1 MGGVNGSNGNASNG
15 NAAGRPPR
23 CLWQEWERLEP
34 RLATPEPMLVCL
46 DYDGTLT
53 PIRERP
59 EEVETPPEV
68 AAALAELAARPAT
81 RVAVVSGRRL
91 EELEERLPDGLWLVG
106 CHGLEVRDP
115 DGCRDRGWTGTG
127 ATVSAISIPA
137 LRRLAERFER
147 CVPGL
152 RLEDKGSALAL
163 HTRGVAGEHGRDAAR
178 VFASAA
184 AGCRGV
190 RVIEGKEVVEV
201 VPEEASKGRAV
212 ARLRE
217 RLAPGGPVLFAG
229 DDTTDEDAFE
239 ELDGSDA
246 VTVLVG
252 DERPTRAHYRIS
264 GPSGVAELLR
274 RLARLRRD
282 DSRFDQQ
289 IA

>member
-1 MGGVNGSNGNASNG
+1 MGGVNGSTDAIR
-15 NAAGRPPR
+15 APR
-23 CLWQEWERLEP
+23 CLWQDWERLED
-34 RLATPEPMLVCL
+34 RLGSSETMLACF

-53 PIRERP
+53 PIRDRP
-59 EEVETPPEV
+59 EEVATPDEV
-68 AAALAELAARPAT
+68 AEALTELAARPAT

-91 EELEERLPDGLWLVG
+91 EELEERLPEGLWLVG
-106 CHGLEVRDP
+106 CHGLEMRDP
-115 DGCRDRGWTGTG
+115 DGRRDRGWTGNG

-163 HTRGVAGEHGRDAAR
+163 HTRGVVGEHGRDAAR
-178 VFASAA
+178 VFAGAA

-217 RLAPGGPVLFAG
+217 RLAPGGPVIFAG

-239 ELDGSDA
+239 ALTGPDA

-252 DERPTRAHYRIS
+252 DERPTRARYRIG
-264 GPSGVAELLR
+264 GPSGIAELLR
-274 RLARLRRD
+274 RLARLRGDGRG
-282 DSRFDQQ
+282 FDQQ

>member
-1 MGGVNGSNGNASNG
+1 MNGS
-15 NAAGRPPR
+15 GRLPQPR
-23 CLWQEWERLEP
+23 SLWQEWERIEET
-34 RLATPEPMLVCL
+34 LAAARPLLVCL

-68 AAALAELAARPAT
+68 ARALVALAARPAT

-106 CHGLEVRDP
+106 CHGLEVRHPGGRHDP
-115 DGCRDRGWTGTG
+115 GWGDAG
-127 ATVSAISIPA
+127 ASGSAHSIPA
-137 LRRLAERFER
+137 LRRLAQRFER
-147 CVPGL
+147 CAPGL

-163 HTRGVAGEHGRDAAR
+163 HTRGVRGEHGREVAR
-178 VFASAA
+178 VFAGAA
-184 AGCRGV
+184 SGCRGV

-212 ARLRE
+212 S
-217 RLAPGGPVLFAG
+217 RLAELLADGGTVLFAG

-239 ELDGSDA
+239 ALEGGGA
-246 VTVLVG
+246 VTVRVG
-252 DERPTRAHYRIS
+252 DERPTRARYRLD
-264 GPSGVAELLR
+264 GPGDVAELLR
-274 RLARLRRD
+274 RLVRLRAGD
-282 DSRFDQQ
+282 ATIDQR